1 MATLTPRTPLR
12 PTITWRVVLIGVLA
26 AACGDATGGILAG
39 DTTHRVAASTSPF
52 SPAAITG
59 ALLLTVALVGQLA
72 AHHAIRT
79 GHHRPLRLCLTVLV
93 VWYAGCAAAM
103 LTASLL
109 HGHLVNRPVLVL
121 AMLLAAAGCWTART
135 TARQIG
141 R

>member
-26 AACGDATGGILAG
+26 AACGDATGGILASH
-39 DTTHRVAASTSPF
+39 TTTNHPTAVSPVNGAA
-52 SPAAITG
+52 ATG
-59 ALLLTVALVGQLA
+59 VLLLTAALLGQLA

-79 GHHRPLRLCLTVLV
+79 GRHRPLRWCLTALV
-93 VWYAGCAAAM
+93 VWYAACAAAL
-103 LTASLL
+103 LTASIV
-109 HGHLVNRPVLVL
+109 HGQLVDGPVLAFAV
-121 AMLLAAAGCWTART
+121 LLAAAGSWTARR